1 MYENVATEAPV
12 EIITEII
19 EIIEETTETEI
30 IENTEADDN
39 TIPWGY

>member
-12 EIITEII
+12 ENITEII

-39 TIPWGY
+39 TIP